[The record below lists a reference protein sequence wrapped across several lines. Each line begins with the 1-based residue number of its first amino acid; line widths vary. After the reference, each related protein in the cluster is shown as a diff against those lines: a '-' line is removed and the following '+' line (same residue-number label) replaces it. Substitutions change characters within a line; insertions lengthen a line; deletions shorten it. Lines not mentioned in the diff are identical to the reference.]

1 VVKKNQTVN
10 LLTKIQKN
18 QFVWGFI
25 TAAIL
30 SLCFT
35 ALVIN
40 YSEKS
45 GKLAFPPWYDDSHS
59 MVEGALR
66 LMTFQQDG
74 LNAAW
79 MEYLARPPHSFLHY
93 YWTSLLY
100 ALFGMND
107 SVVYWGNS
115 AFVFLALLAMSSLL
129 GRVGFAKILYLVAF
143 LCVPVVFNVIYD
155 FRSECALAP
164 LLFCA
169 SSLMVLAVL
178 NPEKIWRYT
187 ILSGFLFALGFGI
200 KPAMFPYTFGMMGA
214 ASLVWLLFTPDWKRM
229 VGVNFPSILKILY
242 PVVVLCA
249 IAILPFSFHYWF
261 NKATIWGYIDSIAF
275 KSEFYRQGGDFWS
288 QATYHLSG
296 FPAMLNLGIYK
307 WPLLLLAG
315 GAAVCTFFLR
325 NAGDRRLSQVI
336 RCLFFL
342 TCCSYL
348 GIAVNQM
355 VQNYFCMTF
364 NLLLAATALTGLAWG
379 ASILPKKW
387 AFVPP
392 LILALGFLFVWRIPV
407 SQDYVAE
414 TAKQGAGAVAWRKE
428 APARV
433 FEVIRREIPAHTC
446 PVVWFGCHGWL
457 DGNTLS
463 WEAIKHGLKWRA
475 LSYYE
480 RSPSVPG
487 QPPDNVD
494 FVVMC
499 ENGLSGLSDLP
510 LNPGIPEMILN
521 IEKNP
526 TWSKLAT
533 LSDPNGKLVL
543 IYKKSAL

>member
-1 VVKKNQTVN
+1 MICVAMSV
-10 LLTKIQKN
+10 L
-18 QFVWGFI
+18 
-25 TAAIL
+25 
-30 SLCFT
+30 FT
-35 ALVIN
+35 AFVVN
-40 YSEKS
+40 YSQHS

-59 MVEGALR
+59 MVEGAVR
-66 LMTFQQDG
+66 LMTLQQDG
-74 LNAAW
+74 PDAGW
-79 MEYLARPPHSFLHY
+79 EEYIKRPPHSFLHY
-93 YWTSLLY
+93 YWPALLY
-100 ALFGMND
+100 AFFGTGD
-107 SVVYWGNS
+107 AVVYWGN
-115 AFVFLALLAMSSLL
+115 AVFVFMGLMALALLL
-129 GRVGFAKILYLVAF
+129 GRMGWLKLFYLTGFLAI
-143 LCVPVVFNVIYD
+143 PVVFNVVYD

-164 LLFCA
+164 ILFFA
-169 SSLMVLAVL
+169 SSLVVLATL
-178 NPEKIWRYT
+178 EPEKIWRYT
-187 ILSGFLFALGFGI
+187 ILSGLLFALGFGI

-214 ASLVWLLFTPDWKRM
+214 ASLVWFLFTPDWKRM
-229 VGVNFPSILKILY
+229 VGVNFPSILKILN

-249 IAILPFSFHYWF
+249 IAILPFSFHYWI
-261 NKATIWGYIDSIAF
+261 NKTTIWGYIDSIAF

-325 NAGDRRLSQVI
+325 NAGDRRLSQAI

-414 TAKQGAGAVAWRKE
+414 TAKQGAGVVEWRKE

-433 FEVIRREIPAHTC
+433 FEVIRREIPAHTS

-463 WEAIKHGLKWRA
+463 WEAIKRGLKWRA

-494 FVVMC
+494 LVVMC

-510 LNPGIPEMILN
+510 LNSGIPEMIFN

-526 TWSKLAT
+526 AWSKVAT
-533 LSDPNGKLVL
+533 LGDPNGKLVL

>member
-1 VVKKNQTVN
+1 VQ
-10 LLTKIQKN
+10 I
-18 QFVWGFI
+18 
-25 TAAIL
+25 AIL
-30 SLCFT
+30 SFCFT
-35 ALVIN
+35 ALVVN
-40 YSEKS
+40 YSLQS

-66 LMTFQQDG
+66 LMTFQEEG
-74 LNAAW
+74 AGAAW
-79 MEYLARPPHSFLHY
+79 MEYIARPPHSFLHY
-93 YWTSLLY
+93 YLTS
-100 ALFGMND
+100 ALFGVFGLHD
-107 SVVYWGNS
+107 SVVYWGNVV
-115 AFVFLALLAMSSLL
+115 FVFLALFAMASLL
-129 GRVGFAKILYLVAF
+129 GRMGFGRILYLVAF
-143 LCVPVVFNVIYD
+143 LCIPVVFNVVYD

-164 LLFCA
+164 ILFCA

-178 NPEKIWRYT
+178 NPEKIWRFT
-187 ILSGFLFALGFGI
+187 ILSGLLFALGFGI

-214 ASLVWLLFTPDWKRM
+214 ASLVWLVFTPEWKRLACL
-229 VGVNFPSILKILY
+229 NFSGIAKILY
-242 PVVVLCA
+242 PVMVLCVT
-249 IAILPFSFHYWF
+249 AILPFSFHYWI
-261 NKATIWGYIDSIAF
+261 NKTTIWGYIDSIAF

-288 QATYHLSG
+288 QATYHLTG

-307 WPLLLLAG
+307 WPLLILAG
-315 GAAVCTFFLR
+315 GAALCAFFLR
-325 NAGDRRLSQVI
+325 NTGDRRLSQVI

-364 NLLLAATALTGLAWG
+364 DLLLAATALTGLAWG

-392 LILALGFLFVWRIPV
+392 LILALGFLLVWRVPV

-414 TAKQGAGAVAWRKE
+414 TAKQGAAAVAWRKE
-428 APARV
+428 APSRV
-433 FEVIRREIPAHTC
+433 FEVIHREIPAQKI

-463 WEAIKHGLKWRA
+463 WEAIKRGLKWRA
-475 LSYYE
+475 LSFYE
-480 RSPSVPG
+480 RSPSIPG

-526 TWSKLAT
+526 TWSKVST
-533 LSDPNGKLVL
+533 LSDPNGKLVH
-543 IYKKSAL
+543 IYKHTAL